1 MLAIA
6 SCRFQLLSQLC
17 PLTKMLF
24 SKFLTTTFL
33 KLTGATLFLLT
44 TGETA
49 GAIVVSGDPNSDSNT
64 NAVFPGPPFD
74 PNDPFYR
81 VTPGESDPLSGI
93 SLDGVSDLIIDG
105 STRCT
110 GSRIGSN
117 LVLTAAHCVTNNSG
131 QIDAST
137 VQATWETANGD
148 FTLSSQTINVH
159 PLWNGDLADGAD
171 IAVIEMIQDIASSVP
186 TYDLFFDRNEIGQTF
201 TKVGYGRSGN
211 GIDGDIG
218 SLGTKRQG
226 QNIYDETGQFFES
239 INVNDEGVL
248 LFDFDD
254 GTNNTFGNS
263 GIGFQEINSAPGD
276 SGGPTFINGLIAGV
290 TSFGTTL
297 ESEDIDGTT
306 NSTFGEISGDARVS
320 EYRNFI
326 ESFDSTP
333 VPFDLN
339 KSLAFLFL
347 GGFLTARQFFK
358 HWKQ

>member
-1 MLAIA
+1 M
-6 SCRFQLLSQLC
+6 
-17 PLTKMLF
+17 
-24 SKFLTTTFL
+24 
-33 KLTGATLFLLT
+33 
-44 TGETA
+44 
-49 GAIVVSGDPNSDSNT
+49 
-64 NAVFPGPPFD
+64 
-74 PNDPFYR
+74 
-81 VTPGESDPLSGI
+81 
-93 SLDGVSDLIIDG
+93 
-105 STRCT
+105 
-110 GSRIGSN
+110 
-117 LVLTAAHCVTNNSG
+117 
-131 QIDAST
+131 
-137 VQATWETANGD
+137 
-148 FTLSSQTINVH
+148 
-159 PLWNGDLADGAD
+159 
-171 IAVIEMIQDIASSVP
+171 IEDIASSVP

-347 GGFLTARQFFK
+347 GGFLRARQFFK